1 MNELKKE
8 YLKHLE
14 IETGK
19 SDNSIVSFFRKAND
33 FEDYYKKEIE
43 KFNQD
48 DIKELLKFFAKTS
61 PNSLAVY
68 FSRLKKYYGYLY
80 EYKGIKSLVNYIDM
94 KYADYKDFVSA
105 DIYTSRI
112 ISREELYS
120 CLGKIVNP
128 CDRLLLLLIFLG
140 VKGERNIDLLNLKKS
155 DIDLNSRHI
164 LVNGKHY
171 NFDATIES
179 EIRNTINTNI
189 YYMNNGRG
197 ETLAAQRK
205 NRVELVENSEYIFR
219 PIELKLNL
227 KRDKSTLNKL
237 TPQSIQKRVLAILH
251 DILNKPNMTLQ
262 TLYVSGVIQKLVDYS
277 NGVEMTNKEV
287 REWIDTQN
295 ISVTKQEVYKL
306 YVERMKRLNPTDEM
320 AYLNNNQLQFANL
333 SH

>member
-8 YLKHLE
+8 YLNYLE
-14 IETGK
+14 MQTGK
-19 SDNSIVSFFRKAND
+19 SDNSIVSFFKKAGD
-33 FEDYYKKEIE
+33 FEVYYKKEVE
-43 KFNQD
+43 KFNQE

-80 EYKGIKSLVNYIDM
+80 EFKGITSLVNYIDM
-94 KYADYKDFVSA
+94 KYSDYKDFVSA
-105 DIYTSRI
+105 DVYTSRI
-112 ISREELYS
+112 IAKEELYAS
-120 CLGKIVNP
+120 LGKIVNP
-128 CDRLLLLLIFLG
+128 CDRLLVLLIFLG
-140 VKGERNIDLLNLKKS
+140 IKGERNIDLLNLKKS

-171 NFDATIES
+171 SFDATIET
-179 EIRNTINTNI
+179 EIRNTNHTNV

-197 ETLAAQRK
+197 DTLAAQRK
-205 NRVELVENSEYIFR
+205 NRVNLLEDSEYVFR

-227 KRDKSTLNKL
+227 KRDKSTLKKL

-251 DILNKPNMTLQ
+251 DILDKPNMTLQ

-277 NGVEMTNKEV
+277 NGEEMTNKEV
-287 REWIDTQN
+287 REWIDLQN

-306 YVERMKRLNPTDEM
+306 YTERMKRVASNDDSVYI
-320 AYLNNNQLQFANL
+320 ANNQIEFTNL
-333 SH
+333 TH